1 MKERSILVI
10 AVFFT
15 LLFPQQKPNRVGT
28 TAANFLEIGMS
39 SSAISM
45 GDAYVSVGRGIE
57 AVYWNPAGLAFM
69 RGNEVTFSYQPWL
82 VDINLIHAAGG
93 ISIPSIGNFALSLTQ
108 INYGDIPVTTVAYQ
122 DGTGEVYTANE
133 YSLGMSYARKL
144 TTWFS
149 FGASVKLISSQIWH
163 CTANAFAVDLGVVV
177 NTGFFTV
184 SGERGD
190 GLTIG
195 MSISNYGT
203 KMKYDGID
211 LLNPIDI
218 SPDEAG
224 NYGDTE
230 GKFETESWELPLI
243 FRIGVSYKPIVSS
256 YQNLLLSVDAIHP
269 NNNTE
274 YLNLGVQYELKVF
287 TLGSLFLRGGY
298 KALFMPYSE
307 YGPTF
312 GFGLKIRMPRK
323 SRLTIDYAYRRLGIL
338 GNYNVYTIG
347 FGL

>member
-1 MKERSILVI
+1 MKERIILVI

-108 INYGDIPVTTVAYQ
+108 INYGDIPVTTVTYQ
-122 DGTGEVYTANE
+122 EGTGEVYTANE

-224 NYGDTE
+224 NY
-230 GKFETESWELPLI
+230 
-243 FRIGVSYKPIVSS
+243 
-256 YQNLLLSVDAIHP
+256 QNLLLSVDAIHP

-274 YLNLGVQYELKVF
+274 FLNLGVQYELKVF

-312 GFGLKIRMPRK
+312 GFGLKIRMPRE